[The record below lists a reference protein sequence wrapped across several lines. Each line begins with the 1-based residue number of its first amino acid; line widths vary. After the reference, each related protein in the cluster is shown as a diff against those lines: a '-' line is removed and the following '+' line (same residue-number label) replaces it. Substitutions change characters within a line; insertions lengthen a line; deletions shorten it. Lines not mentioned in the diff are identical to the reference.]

1 MKKLVKLVKQNR
13 VNFKAIASSYGK
25 EYEVNVRI
33 TKKSQELFDM
43 YKDKFVWVTF
53 ENWHRA
59 ASKTKDGV
67 FIQCIAIID
76 YDAPR
81 VETNEKKVEV
91 SFKYDEDKVNVCRK
105 SGGKWNKD
113 KKVWLIDESK
123 VADVY
128 KQFKIIDGEDEE
140 ELIVEEDNEIETIT
154 KKEISLD
161 DFLKNDEE
169 VEQVIEVKKE
179 EEILLKEISFKI
191 FSSNDKNEENIV
203 VKNEIKNNLKE
214 NIYNKFFINIKQNK
228 LKNIFSNKFFILNK
242 TNFIKEILFKN
253 IFYKEKIKFLK
264 DKYYHIKQKCQSFY
278 RRQNCSFFN
287 QYITG

>member
-13 VNFKAIASSYGK
+13 VNFKAIASSFGK

-43 YKDKFVWVTF
+43 YKDQFVWVTF
-53 ENWHRA
+53 EKWHRA
-59 ASKTKDGV
+59 ANKTKDGV
-67 FIQCIAIID
+67 FVQCIAILD

-81 VETNEKKVEV
+81 VETDEKKVEV
-91 SFKYDEDKVNVCRK
+91 SFKYDEEKVVVCRK
-105 SGGKWNKD
+105 AGGKWNKD

-128 KQFKIIDGEDEE
+128 RQFNIIDGEDEE
-140 ELIVEEDNEIETIT
+140 ELIVEEEDNEIEVEAVA

-161 DFLKNDEE
+161 DFLKNDVEE
-169 VEQVIEVKKE
+169 VVIEVKKE
-179 EEILLKEISFKI
+179 EENILKEISFNKI
-191 FSSNDKNEENIV
+191 SLNEENEEIIV
-203 VKNEIKNNLKE
+203 VK
-214 NIYNKFFINIKQNK
+214 NK
-228 LKNIFSNKFFILNK
+228 LKNIFSNKFFISNK

-253 IFYKEKIKFLK
+253 IFYKKKIKFLK
-264 DKYYHIKQKCQSFY
+264 DKYYHIKQKCQAFY
-278 RRQNCSFFN
+278 KRQNCSFFN